1 MDQFESQPRF
11 SDEKKRKI
19 LILLVIGNAGIAA
32 IGARFSTVLIIAS
45 MVVMVGLM
53 LWSDVLRHTKY
64 WSWACTFGYDR
75 IKKAET
81 KRMIPRIQWT
91 IYLASA
97 ISAMLLY
104 AHLSGG

>member
-1 MDQFESQPRF
+1 MDKYELQPRF

-19 LILLVIGNAGIAA
+19 LTLFVIGNAGLAA
-32 IGARFSTVLIIAS
+32 IGARFSTVIIISS
-45 MVVMVGLM
+45 MVIMVGLL

-64 WSWACTFGYDR
+64 WSWACTFGYDK
-75 IKKAET
+75 IKKVET

-104 AHLSGG
+104 AHLIGA